1 MAETATAEAVETTA
15 TTEAQA
21 HHTTQSEA
29 ELQAQID
36 KMEKALKDA
45 NREAADRRKK
55 LDAYEK
61 AEQSR
66 KDAELSESQRLQKEV
81 ETLRAQA
88 ERTNRELM
96 QRDIAA
102 EVGLPAIFAARIT
115 GEDKDAML
123 ADAKSMYDV
132 LRGKNGPSLS
142 ATNPG
147 SGQSRSETDEER
159 RKRLGLR

>member
-1 MAETATAEAVETTA
+1 MSETDTAEVVETTTA
-15 TTEAQA
+15 TVTQA
-21 HHTTQSEA
+21 PASKTLD
-29 ELQAQID
+29 ELQAENER
-36 KMEKALKDA
+36 MSKALKDA

-66 KDAELSESQRLQKEV
+66 KDAELSEAQRLQKEV

-115 GEDKDAML
+115 GNDKETMLEDAKAML
-123 ADAKSMYDV
+123 SALPSKPT
-132 LRGKNGPSLS
+132 PSLS

-147 SGQSRSETDEER
+147 SGQTRSETDEER

>member
-1 MAETATAEAVETTA
+1 MSETDSAEVVETT
-15 TTEAQA
+15 TGTVTQA
-21 HHTTQSEA
+21 PASKTLD
-29 ELQAQID
+29 ELQAENER
-36 KMEKALKDA
+36 MSKALKDA

-61 AEQSR
+61 AEQTR
-66 KDAELSESQRLQKEV
+66 KDAELSEAQRLQKEV

-96 QRDIAA
+96 QRDVAA
-102 EVGLPAIFAARIT
+102 EVGLPPIFAARIT
-115 GEDKDAML
+115 GADKDAML
-123 ADAKSMYDV
+123 EDAKAMLAALPS
-132 LRGKNGPSLS
+132 KPTPSLS